1 MTMITGMFGF
11 TERTQSREEGL
22 GSSQKEQELT
32 STNRKDPGLT
42 NCESVSLLKVC
53 VSPSGL

>member
-1 MTMITGMFGF
+1 MK
-11 TERTQSREEGL
+11 RDLDLAKR
-22 GSSQKEQELT
+22 EQELS